1 MSSKKTLGRGL
12 HSLIPEVESRNVVQR
27 QEKTYQSVKES
38 YDNDKKDNGIRQI
51 DLNKI
56 IARTNQPRKSFSDES
71 LEELAASIKEYGL
84 LNPIVVRKVNDS
96 YEIVAGERRFRAS
109 KLAGLNKID
118 AIVREYENKEVEV
131 LALIENVQREDLRVL
146 EEAEA
151 YKKLSDEY
159 SMTQEQIAKTI
170 GKSRSYIAN
179 TLRLLKLN
187 ENEKFAL
194 NSGKI
199 SPSQARTLLSIEDIN
214 ERQKALEEFKT
225 GKTNIRKIEKKS
237 SKANTEKVP
246 NIDDILLE
254 DLQEKLMDELNSKV
268 SIRKEKNM
276 YKLAIDCFS
285 IEDIEGIYNRIK
297 NETNWYECRHSNQTK
312 QEGRS

>member
-1 MSSKKTLGRGL
+1 MSSNKTLGRGL

-38 YDNDKKDNGIRQI
+38 YDNDKKDIRQI

-56 IARTNQPRKSFSDES
+56 KARTNQPRKSFSDES

-84 LNPIVVRKVNDS
+84 LNPIVVRKVGDS

-109 KLAGLNKID
+109 KLIGLNKID

-131 LALIENVQREDLRVL
+131 LALIENVQREDLRAL

-159 SMTQEQIAKTI
+159 SMTQEQIAKTM

-225 GKTNIRKIEKKS
+225 GKTNIRKVEKKS
-237 SKANTEKVP
+237 SKAKTDQVP

-268 SIRKEKNM
+268 SIRKDKNM
-276 YKLAIDCFS
+276 YKLSIDCFS

-297 NETNWYECRHSNQTK
+297 NETN
-312 QEGRS
+312 

>member
-12 HSLIPEVESRNVVQR
+12 HSLIPEVESKNVIPR
-27 QEKTYQSVKES
+27 QEKTYQSVKET

-56 IARTNQPRKSFSDES
+56 IARTNQPRKTFSDES

-84 LNPIVVRKVNDS
+84 LNPIVVRKVADS

-109 KLAGLNKID
+109 KLAGLNTID

-131 LALIENVQREDLRVL
+131 LALIENVQREDLRAL

-225 GKTNIRKIEKKS
+225 GETNIRKIEKKT
-237 SKANTEKVP
+237 SKAKTDQVP

-268 SIRKEKNM
+268 SIRKEKNV

-297 NETNWYECRHSNQTK
+297 NETN
-312 QEGRS
+312 

>member
-38 YDNDKKDNGIRQI
+38 YNNDKKDIRQI

-56 IARTNQPRKSFSDES
+56 KARTNQPRKSFSDES

-84 LNPIVVRKVNDS
+84 LNPIVVRKVSDS

-131 LALIENVQREDLRVL
+131 LALIENVQREDLRAL

-199 SPSQARTLLSIEDIN
+199 STSQARTLLSIEDIN
-214 ERQKALEEFKT
+214 ERQKVLEEFKT
-225 GKTNIRKIEKKS
+225 GKTNIRKVEKKT
-237 SKANTEKVP
+237 SKAKTEKVP

-297 NETNWYECRHSNQTK
+297 NETN
-312 QEGRS
+312 

>member
-38 YDNDKKDNGIRQI
+38 YDKDKKDDGIRQI

-214 ERQKALEEFKT
+214 ERQKTLEEFKT

-237 SKANTEKVP
+237 SKAKTEKVP

-285 IEDIEGIYNRIK
+285 IEDIEGIYNRLK
-297 NETNWYECRHSNQTK
+297 NETN
-312 QEGRS
+312 

>member
-38 YDNDKKDNGIRQI
+38 YNNDKKDIRQI

-56 IARTNQPRKSFSDES
+56 KARTNQPRKTFSDES

-84 LNPIVVRKVNDS
+84 LNPIVVRKVSDS

-131 LALIENVQREDLRVL
+131 LALIENVQREDLRAL

-159 SMTQEQIAKTI
+159 SMTQEQIAKTM

-225 GKTNIRKIEKKS
+225 GKTNIRKVEKKS
-237 SKANTEKVP
+237 SKAKTDQVP

-297 NETNWYECRHSNQTK
+297 NETN
-312 QEGRS
+312 

>member
-12 HSLIPEVESRNVVQR
+12 HSLIPEVESRNINPVQR
-27 QEKTYQSVKES
+27 QEKTYQSVKET
-38 YDNDKKDNGIRQI
+38 YDNDKKDNGVRKI

-84 LNPIVVRKVNDS
+84 LNPIVVRKVGDS
-96 YEIVAGERRFRAS
+96 YEIVAGERRYRAS

-118 AIVREYENKEVEV
+118 AIVRDYENKEVEV
-131 LALIENVQREDLRVL
+131 LALIENVQREDLKAL
-146 EEAEA
+146 EEADA

-159 SMTQEQIAKTI
+159 SMTQEQIAKTM

-225 GKTNIRKIEKKS
+225 GKTNIRKVEKKT
-237 SKANTEKVP
+237 SKAKTDQVP

-268 SIRKEKNM
+268 SIRKDKNL
-276 YKLAIDCFS
+276 YKLSIDCFS

-297 NETNWYECRHSNQTK
+297 NEAN
-312 QEGRS
+312 

>member
-297 NETNWYECRHSNQTK
+297 NETN
-312 QEGRS
+312 